1 MRVRS
6 PACKHIISFYS
17 KVDHCQV
24 CIEKC
29 KRAKKRET
37 SASVSERT
45 CTKPKVGK
53 FEATSSNTPL
63 RNLTNMCTSNG
74 PATSADSPTDP
85 LLNNTKDDTI
95 DKLLSSGA
103 PEKFKLFLEMQLQ
116 NSKTDLDKRQRKWD
130 PDFIS
135 FCLSIDVLSPR
146 IYRDLRDSPML
157 VLPSESLLRMYKN
170 CIKQKPDI
178 NEENL
183 TWMKKEAERQN
194 VSDFGKRGGLIVD
207 EMSIQDEL
215 QIVRKGDAWSI
226 VDGVDMGQTNNI
238 ISTITH
244 NQKKT
249 ELATHCLQFLFH
261 GFCGFRW
268 PAAYYGSS
276 LATTHQ
282 LLINFWDCVDVLDE
296 YGFKVDYI
304 MLDGASTNRSLM
316 NMLLHQDPR
325 YYAFTATD
333 AFNKEHKIYVIQDI
347 KHVIKKIR
355 NKFEASKLQ
364 KEICSRALFGP
375 KWKANSLGSC

>member
-1 MRVRS
+1 MTFGTEATSVRLRDTSYHLSFLLQPVQRNIGGMVLILEQMKICLCYRSTETETTNSIVEKWSNVLETNKFEMRVRS
-6 PACKHIISFYS
+6 PACKHISFYS

-37 SASVSERT
+37 SASVSEST

-74 PATSADSPTDP
+74 PASSADSPTDP

-116 NSKTDLDKRQRKWD
+116 NSKTELGKRQRKWD
-130 PDFIS
+130 PEFIS
-135 FCLSIDVLSPR
+135 FCLSIYVRSPR

-170 CIKQKPDI
+170 CIKQKPGI
-178 NEENL
+178 NEDNL

-207 EMSIQDEL
+207 EMSIQNEL

-226 VDGVDMGQTNNI
+226 VGGVDMGQTDNI
-238 ISTITH
+238 ISTIIH

-249 ELATHCLQFLFH
+249 ELATYCLQFLFH
-261 GFCGFRW
+261 G
-268 PAAYYGSS
+268 
-276 LATTHQ
+276 
-282 LLINFWDCVDVLDE
+282 VLW
-296 YGFKVDYI
+296 I
-304 MLDGASTNRSLM
+304 
-316 NMLLHQDPR
+316 
-325 YYAFTATD
+325 
-333 AFNKEHKIYVIQDI
+333 
-347 KHVIKKIR
+347 
-355 NKFEASKLQ
+355 
-364 KEICSRALFGP
+364 
-375 KWKANSLGSC
+375 